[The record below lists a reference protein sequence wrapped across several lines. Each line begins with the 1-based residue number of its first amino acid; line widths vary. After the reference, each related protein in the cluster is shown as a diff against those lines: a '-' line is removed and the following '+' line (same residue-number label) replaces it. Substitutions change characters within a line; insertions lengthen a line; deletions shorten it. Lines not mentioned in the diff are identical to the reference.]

1 MKGFTITIFMLC
13 IVLLG
18 AFTMCADK
26 NEIHYTFSSPAERIV
41 LSKQLNEISGICWMN
56 ENEIAC
62 VQDELKF
69 IYILS
74 SKTGNIIKQYNF
86 NIAGDY
92 EAITKSDSC
101 IYLLRSDGML
111 TEVKSLNNDNPKGKD
126 YILKLLTTNNEGLC
140 YDKTNNRLL
149 IAAKNKVNGNNQY
162 DQKRLVYAFNL
173 KTKLLE
179 EKPVFTIDEREILE
193 RALEQKL
200 VVIDKKD
207 RKKKADNI
215 VRFNPSEIGINP
227 IDGEIYMLSSNAK
240 MLIIVNAKGK
250 IKQIEKLDPIIFN
263 KPEGITFAPNG
274 DLFISNEAQNKQA
287 TLLRFNYTK

>member
-1 MKGFTITIFMLC
+1 MKQFTITIFILC

-18 AFTMCADK
+18 AFRMCSDK
-26 NEIHYTFSSPAERIV
+26 NDIHYTFSSPVERIV
-41 LSKQLNEISGICWMN
+41 LSTQLNEISGICWMN

-62 VQDELKF
+62 VQDELKH

-74 SKTGNIIKQYNF
+74 SKTGKILKQYNF

-92 EAITKSDSC
+92 EAITKSDSAL
-101 IYLLRSDGML
+101 YLLRSDGVL
-111 TEVKSLNNDNPKGKD
+111 TEVKTLNSDNPIGKD
-126 YILKLLTTNNEGLC
+126 YTLKLLTTNNEGLC

-162 DQKRLVYAFNL
+162 EQKRPVYAFNL
-173 KTKLLE
+173 KTKSLE

-207 RKKKADNI
+207 RGKKAENI
-215 VRFNPSEIGINP
+215 IRFNPSEIGINP

-263 KPEGITFAPNG
+263 KPEGITFATNG

-287 TLLRFNYTK
+287 TLLRFNYR

>member
-1 MKGFTITIFMLC
+1 
-13 IVLLG
+13 
-18 AFTMCADK
+18 MCADK